1 MLWDPS
7 PDEALHKVIRST
19 PQSSMHVCAICGYTT
34 AVAMTYEF
42 HLITSHGYPAA
53 AKPRRELGKDGMMGV
68 LRGVLTQAKATDA
81 SRSAL
86 PNRPSSAQP
95 EDVHAHDAQKERSAS
110 EVDDHR
116 EDLVYLQ
123 QVSAPEPPEPEDEVQ
138 TWHTKM
144 ASGEDVVDWARDGAS
159 ETSSEAERRGQDE
172 LLMSRLFQEL
182 DETGSGCISAE
193 TMENALHVYGLSE
206 FKASPEF
213 PFVNATDF
221 VSVACA
227 ELEALNRRFHRAP
240 IGISDITTAKV
251 AARKFKRLLATRKFK
266 GSFER
271 FNDKKRAVKSSHDAS
286 HQAGGSMVAS
296 VTVAGRFDV
305 AFDDALDMLR
315 AAAQQLQDAS
325 LVCEQLQEQDVENE
339 EVRRIRNDPGRK
351 GFSDLDLVR
360 TRIFRQAQVHRQ
372 KFHKSESVRSARLT
386 KQQVESWEEGDGWGS
401 NKSIDTKTE
410 ANSGVVT
417 PGKRRSPAASPSTS
431 KSAMSRPAS
440 SGSGIPSLG
449 STPSGVRDS
458 EATTT
463 RTPLASPAAVG
474 VSAPASKV
482 RQKCRG
488 PSQAEAQAAA
498 KLDAELVHVLEMMRT
513 AKLRLQSVASGP
525 ATRGDGSGVPTVE
538 QDEEVQKRVV
548 EETRRRQEPLAE
560 VARRHRA
567 EELLRK
573 AVAARAKAIAAA
585 VKQKEAN
592 VEMVGR
598 TSSSSSQ
605 RDSGGVVRLP
615 SLSAAVERS
624 KNQDPG
630 VSVAG
635 SFRRQGGNMPGVP
648 GGGWW
653 WTCARQVL
661 VCGVC
666 VGVGA
671 LFGGVSTETTLFGV
685 KAPLFSVA
693 SGILSGRRGDSAL
706 EQSSPTVLIGWL

>member
-1 MLWDPS
+1 MLMLWDPS
-7 PDEALHKVIRST
+7 PDEVLHKVIRST
-19 PQSSMHVCAICGYTT
+19 PQSSMHICAICGYAT
-34 AVAMTYEF
+34 AVEMTYEF

-53 AKPRRELGKDGMMGV
+53 TKPRRELDKDGMMGV
-68 LRGVLTQAKATDA
+68 LRGVLTKAKATDV
-81 SRSAL
+81 SRSVL
-86 PNRPSSAQP
+86 LDRPPSAQQ
-95 EDVHAHDAQKERSAS
+95 EDVHVHDAQKESIAS
-110 EVDDHR
+110 KVDGHH

-123 QVSAPEPPEPEDEVQ
+123 HVTAPEPPEPEDEVQ

-144 ASGEDVVDWARDGAS
+144 ANGEDVVDWARDWAS
-159 ETSSEAERRGQDE
+159 ETSEAGRREEDE
-172 LLMSRLFQEL
+172 LMMSRLFQEL

-193 TMENALHVYGLSE
+193 TMENALRVYGLSE

-227 ELEALNRRFHRAP
+227 ELEALNKKFHRAP
-240 IGISDITTAKV
+240 QAIGIMDITTAKL
-251 AARKFKRLLATRKFK
+251 AARKFKMLLATRKFK

-271 FNDKKRAVKSSHDAS
+271 FKDKKLAVKSRHAS
-286 HQAGGSMVAS
+286 HTGSMAAA

-305 AFDDALDMLR
+305 AFDDALGMLR
-315 AAAQQLQDAS
+315 AAAQQLHDAS
-325 LVCEQLQEQDVENE
+325 LACERLQEQDVENE
-339 EVRRIRNDPGRK
+339 EVRPSRNDPGRK

-401 NKSIDTKTE
+401 NKSISTKTE
-410 ANSGVVT
+410 ANPGVVT
-417 PGKRRSPAASPSTS
+417 PRKRRSPAASPSMS

-440 SGSGIPSLG
+440 SGSGVPSLG
-449 STPSGVRDS
+449 STPSSVRDS
-458 EATTT
+458 EASTT
-463 RTPLASPAAVG
+463 RTPPASPGAVG

-482 RQKCRG
+482 RQQCRG

-498 KLDAELVHVLEMMRT
+498 KLDAELVHVLQMMRT

-538 QDEEVQKRVV
+538 HDEEAQKRVV

-585 VKQKEAN
+585 VKQKEAQ

-598 TSSSSSQ
+598 TSSSSTQSS
-605 RDSGGVVRLP
+605 RGVVRLP

-635 SFRRQGGNMPGVP
+635 SFRRRGNTPGVP
-648 GGGWW
+648 GGEWW
-653 WTCARQVL
+653 WTYARQVL
-661 VCGVC
+661 VCGFC

-685 KAPLFSVA
+685 KGPLFSVA
-693 SGILSGRRGDSAL
+693 SGILSGRRGNSAL
-706 EQSSPTVLIGWL
+706 EHSSPTVSIGWL